1 MQNLVRALDCLNR
14 ILRKSKQ
21 SWEAIMTMVAGQ
33 IEGKIWN
40 AAMDM
45 AHRYVSAYRETLLT
59 DSQIVAAM
67 MSDTLSEG
75 FSPEDS
81 SEIAEIGFT
90 YLERN
95 HHALNP

>member
-1 MQNLVRALDCLNR
+1 V
-14 ILRKSKQ
+14 
-21 SWEAIMTMVAGQ
+21 AIRQ
-33 IEGKIWN
+33 LIEEKISN
-40 AAMDM
+40 AAMVM

-67 MSDTLSEG
+67 TADALSGG
-75 FSPEDS
+75 FSLEGS

>member
-1 MQNLVRALDCLNR
+1 VAVRQL
-14 ILRKSKQ
+14 
-21 SWEAIMTMVAGQ
+21 
-33 IEGKIWN
+33 IEEKISN
-40 AAMDM
+40 AAMVM

-67 MSDTLSEG
+67 TADALSGG
-75 FSPEDS
+75 FSLEDS

>member
-1 MQNLVRALDCLNR
+1 M
-14 ILRKSKQ
+14 
-21 SWEAIMTMVAGQ
+21 AGFTQQ
-33 IEGKIWN
+33 IEEKIWD
-40 AAMDM
+40 AAMVM

-67 MSDTLSEG
+67 TADALSGG

-81 SEIAEIGFT
+81 CEIAGLGFT
-90 YLERN
+90 SLEQN